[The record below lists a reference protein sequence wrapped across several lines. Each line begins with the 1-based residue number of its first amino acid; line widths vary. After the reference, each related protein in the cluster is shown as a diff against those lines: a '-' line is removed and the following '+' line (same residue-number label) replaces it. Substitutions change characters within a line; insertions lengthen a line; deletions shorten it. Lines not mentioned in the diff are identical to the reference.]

1 MAAPVFLGLKFSL
14 NCAILVLMKRDS
26 RIIALVSCESELV
39 FCNIDE
45 LLLSFILTK
54 AKQKESVQPLRIDT
68 LFSFLSCLAFKPS
81 RLRALH
87 DVIAWSSTFRNIV
100 RYYHFVDLMTGSKI
114 SDFVDYKI
122 EPRKVH
128 VKS

>member
-1 MAAPVFLGLKFSL
+1 MAAPIFLGLKFSL
-14 NCAILVLMKRDS
+14 NCAILLLMKRDS

-39 FCNIDE
+39 FCNMRTAPLFHFDK
-45 LLLSFILTK
+45 T
-54 AKQKESVQPLRIDT
+54 KQKESVQPLRIDT

-81 RLRALH
+81 RLRASH
-87 DVIAWSSTFRNIV
+87 DVIAWSSTFCNIV
-100 RYYHFVDLMTGSKI
+100 RYYHFVDLITGSKI